1 MNWKLKAKI
10 QNLISL
16 LPPNVSYSI
25 YYWIQRNFGA
35 LRSNKI
41 NPIDRLRAGFET
53 CKRLEQFGKSPVGA
67 TFLEVGTGRRINTP
81 LAFWLLGAEKIITV
95 DLNPYLKEELI
106 KADLEYIKNHS
117 NDIEDLFENRIVN
130 NRLNILISLNQ
141 SPLNLQELLKLI
153 SVDHIAPGDA
163 SQLSIPSNSI
173 DFHTSYLVFEHIP
186 PEIIKAIIKEG
197 KRILKKDGLFVH
209 RIDYSDHFSH
219 SDKSI
224 SAINFLQFSD
234 IEWNRIAGNRYMYM
248 NRLRH
253 DDFKKLFLELELS
266 ILLDEVNQSLDAK
279 SSLNEI
285 TLDPFFSQKDEE
297 ILSITSAWI
306 VSHF

>member
-10 QNLISL
+10 QNLVSL
-16 LPPNVSYSI
+16 LPPNISYST
-25 YYWIQRNFGA
+25 YYWIQRNFGS
-35 LRSNKI
+35 LKKNKL
-41 NPIDRLRAGFET
+41 NPISRLQAGIET
-53 CKRLEQFGKSPVGA
+53 CKCLEKVGQSPVGA

-81 LAFWLLGAEKIITV
+81 LAFWLLGAERIITV
-95 DLNPYLKEELI
+95 DLNPYLKEELV

-117 NDIEDLFENRIVN
+117 TQIEDLFENRIVN
-130 NRLNILISLNQ
+130 NRLNLLISFTQ
-141 SPLNLQELLKLI
+141 SPFNLQDLLQFI
-153 SVDHIAPGDA
+153 NVDYIAPGDA

-173 DFHTSYLVFEHIP
+173 DFHTSYTVFEHIP

-197 KRILKKDGLFVH
+197 KRVLKSNGLFVH
-209 RIDYSDHFSH
+209 KIDYSDHFSH

-234 IEWNRIAGNRYMYM
+234 SEWNRIAGNRYMYM

-253 DDFKKLFLELELS
+253 DDFRKLFFESKCS
-266 ILLDEVNQSLDAK
+266 ILLEYPFYGDNLLPVLDSLRIHSDYQFK
-279 SSLNEI
+279 NK
-285 TLDPFFSQKDEE
+285 Q

-306 VSHF
+306 VSQ